1 MKISIDDSIMYGR
14 YHWLWVITMAI
25 GNGSGYG
32 RVYCR
37 HEESMSMAVAMV
49 MNNMASP
56 YCLDIDRGQTNR
68 QTDRQTNKARHR
80 VATQLKR

>member
-1 MKISIDDSIMYGR
+1 
-14 YHWLWVITMAI
+14 MAI

-49 MNNMASP
+49 MNMPSP

-68 QTDRQTNKARHR
+68 QTDRQTDK
-80 VATQLKR
+80 QG

>member
-1 MKISIDDSIMYGR
+1 
-14 YHWLWVITMAI
+14 MAI

-49 MNNMASP
+49 MNMASP

-68 QTDRQTNKARHR
+68 HTDRQTDKHTRLGIELLRN
-80 VATQLKR
+80 